1 MEINVEQTQT
11 RSWEANISSVIQEI
25 NVFYRAWMLTCLC
38 KSESL
43 VSLYRATKIYLL
55 SLILQL

>member
-11 RSWEANISSVIQEI
+11 RPWEANVSWVIQEI
-25 NVFYRAWMLTCLC
+25 HVFYKAWMLIALC

-43 VSLYRATKIYLL
+43 VSLQRAT
-55 SLILQL
+55 